1 MQQQDQ
7 QRQWQQHQQ
16 QQRARNKTVFSFM
29 ADTPDPQQFSQITER
44 LQNEPGVREISL
56 LREGTTPRIRV
67 KVSPES
73 ISTVQQVLTQ
83 VLQTLQQTYAGSS
96 SGGSF

>member
-1 MQQQDQ
+1 MDQQ
-7 QRQWQQHQQ
+7 QRQWQQQHQQ
-16 QQRARNKTVFSFM
+16 QARNKTVFSFM
-29 ADTPDPQQFSQITER
+29 ADTPDPSQFSQITQR

-83 VLQTLQQTYAGSS
+83 VLQNLQQTYAGSYGGG